1 MALTGGKKGGTG
13 CSVDSSRL
21 EGSQVMSGGKKG
33 GGNSCSSQLM
43 AGGKKKPKKEK
54 KAKKGKRKLSEYT
67 KFVKKHYKA
76 VEKENPKLKATE
88 IISLVAKKWRESKK

>member
-1 MALTGGKKGGTG
+1 MALTGGKKKKGGAG
-13 CSVDSSRL
+13 CSGSVRVDESTL
-21 EGSQVMSGGKKG
+21 YGGKK

-43 AGGKKKPKKEK
+43 SGGKKKPKKEK

>member
-1 MALTGGKKGGTG
+1 MALTGGKKKKGGAG
-13 CSVDSSRL
+13 CSGSVHVDGAPL
-21 EGSQVMSGGKKG
+21 YGGKK

-43 AGGKKKPKKEK
+43 SGGKKKPK

-67 KFVKKHYKA
+67 KFVKKHYKV